1 MTGLGLGVR
10 VGLGVGVGPVVG
22 VGPEVGVGLE
32 VGDGLGVEAEIV
44 EIEPG
49 VVARAE
55 VAGGF
60 ADRLEGFGC
69 SL

>member
-22 VGPEVGVGLE
+22 VGPEVGVGL
-32 VGDGLGVEAEIV
+32 GVEAEAV

-55 VAGGF
+55 VAGEF
-60 ADRLEGFGC
+60 IDLLEGFRC